1 MLRGYFCIVSPFL
14 SLMCTNQM
22 QSVVVIFITLLITM
36 NNIRGLVVG
45 QRSVFNKLSK
55 SNAFA
60 RLLSVKGKIH

>member
-1 MLRGYFCIVSPFL
+1 
-14 SLMCTNQM
+14 MCTNQM

-45 QRSVFNKLSK
+45 QRSVFSKLSK

-60 RLLSVKGKIH
+60 RLLSVKGKIYESPSLFLI

>member
-1 MLRGYFCIVSPFL
+1 
-14 SLMCTNQM
+14 MCTNQM

>member
-1 MLRGYFCIVSPFL
+1 
-14 SLMCTNQM
+14 
-22 QSVVVIFITLLITM
+22 M

-60 RLLSVKGKIH
+60 RLLSVKGKIYGSDPSVILPHLTP